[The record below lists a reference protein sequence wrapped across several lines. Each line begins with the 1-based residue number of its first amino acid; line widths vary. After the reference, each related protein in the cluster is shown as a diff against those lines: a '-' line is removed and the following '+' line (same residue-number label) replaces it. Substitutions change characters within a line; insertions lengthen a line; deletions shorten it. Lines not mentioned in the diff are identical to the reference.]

1 MNSNLQ
7 AMLQQFSI
15 PFMLANYTLTCL
27 KDIDKI
33 HEGDEKKLEQ
43 HFENVVS
50 LLGCLD
56 AKDKYLHY
64 FNKMLSKRLLNGDFG
79 GGVSNL
85 YWDSFFV
92 RTVKSQVSIIFFS
105 L

>member
-15 PFMLANYTLTCL
+15 PFMLANFTLQCL
-27 KDIDKI
+27 KDVNKI
-33 HEGDEKKLEQ
+33 CEGNEAKLEK
-43 HFENVVS
+43 HFENIVS
-50 LLGCLD
+50 LLGCLE

-79 GGVSNL
+79 SSITGL
-85 YWDSFFV
+85 YWDSYFS
-92 RTVKSQVSIIFFS
+92 RCVKSQVSPPT
-105 L
+105 